1 MHKKFV
7 IGQHKCEWGL
17 LLLFDYQNIIWKKK
31 KKKCAKS
38 LRNKTGSKLLP
49 NCKFMGQYYLSF
61 PFGFSPHSK

>member
-49 NCKFMGQYYLSF
+49 NCK
-61 PFGFSPHSK
+61 